1 MCVYKNVIFIKEPI
15 LRLWFTV
22 RMIQLQPQCKVDYCL
37 IFQSVVNCLLYF
49 SYFIKSISFCEGFL
63 MPVHVL

>member
-1 MCVYKNVIFIKEPI
+1 MCVCKNVIFTKELI

-22 RMIQLQPQCKVDYCL
+22 RRIQLQPQCKVDL